1 MAPRATLV
9 SVAGLGVDD
18 DGTTLTLSSGDA
30 QFATPVEVSVIGG

>member
-18 DGTTLTLSSGDA
+18 DCTTLTLSGGDA
-30 QFATPVEVSVIGG
+30 QLATPVEVSVIGG